1 MISPTEQLA
10 KLPAAPLPATPL
22 AAAPAA
28 QAGVP
33 AGSLPGAIA
42 AGKAPGDKAHAESSK
57 ELASALTSL
66 TEALR
71 ATPVEVRFSIDG
83 DTHQIVTTV
92 VDKSTGDTIRQ
103 FPSEEVLRITRAID
117 RLQGL
122 LIHQTA

>member
-1 MISPTEQLA
+1 MISPTEQLP
-10 KLPAAPLPATPL
+10 KLPAAPLPPTVSVTG
-22 AAAPAA
+22 AAAPAGVT
-28 QAGVP
+28 AGRPPGVTAAAKVP
-33 AGSLPGAIA
+33 A
-42 AGKAPGDKAHAESSK
+42 DKGQAESSK